1 MNDNCKRIRQLLDA
15 QAMESALDNMAAT
28 VAELIPSPQNVLVLG
43 MASRGIPLA
52 HKLAKRLSNRF
63 KVDIPC
69 GSIDPTFYRD
79 DFHYRKP
86 LATTEMRITEMP
98 ASVEG
103 KTVILVDDV
112 LYTGR
117 SARAAIQA
125 ILDMGRPAAIRYP
138 RGAAFKGLEE
148 YRAPIEEGK
157 AEFLYD
163 EGGILLLAVGS
174 MVKTALKVREMLK
187 EQGLACSIANARFVQ
202 PMDTDLLRK
211 AAGEYSLIVTM
222 EENVHSGG
230 FGEHVAAWYAEQD
243 LDAELLQIAIPD
255 TFVTHGSPQELCRL
269 TGIDEDSIVSKIMKR
284 TGK

>member
-117 SARAAIQA
+117 SVRAAIQA
-125 ILDMGRPAAIRYP
+125 ILDMGRPAAIRFCVLVD
-138 RGAAFKGLEE
+138 RGHRELPIAADATGLT
-148 YRAPIEEGK
+148 
-157 AEFLYD
+157 
-163 EGGILLLAVGS
+163 
-174 MVKTALKVREMLK
+174 VKTLANEEVRVLIDPVDPETAVYL
-187 EQGLACSIANARFVQ
+187 VQ
-202 PMDTDLLRK
+202 
-211 AAGEYSLIVTM
+211 V
-222 EENVHSGG
+222 ENV
-230 FGEHVAAWYAEQD
+230 
-243 LDAELLQIAIPD
+243 
-255 TFVTHGSPQELCRL
+255 
-269 TGIDEDSIVSKIMKR
+269 
-284 TGK
+284 